1 MNIAKPLT
9 IPAGLRQEFTDLM
22 TRVHFEFEK
31 NKNVNTVRKVRG
43 MMTPCLLNW
52 VEMRRL
58 IAHVRR
64 GAVIYGMREPHG
76 KTVQWVS
83 VLASYAPQDR
93 SLFGARINHSETIS
107 FHFSL

>member
-1 MNIAKPLT
+1 MEMTTTMNV
-9 IPAGLRQEFTDLM
+9 PAALRQEFTDLL

-31 NKNVNTVRKVRG
+31 NKNANTVRKVRSL
-43 MMTPCLLNW
+43 MTACPLNW
-52 VEMRRL
+52 GEMRRL

-83 VLASYAPQDR
+83 VLTSYAPQDR
-93 SLFGARINHSETIS
+93 SLSGDRINARETVS